1 MQFPEPRRATGMAEI
16 IATFVVALGVPL
28 WLAVEALTHTSGRE
42 VVARRAARVRRA
54 PAAASVRLQRRT
66 A

>member
-1 MQFPEPRRATGMAEI
+1 MAEI